1 MRARVESLSPRVLT
15 GIAIGVVLLYVAVA
29 WCLVVSPKRADAGSS
44 GVATRTWWPRLCS
57 M

>member
-1 MRARVESLSPRVLT
+1 MR
-15 GIAIGVVLLYVAVA
+15 VASRFQEDFRA
-29 WCLVVSPKRADAGSS
+29 PHTLRGQKPQKVSPNRELAGSS